1 MTTAHPIFRF
11 PVFLM
16 GMLGG
21 LQVLRAYQDRETS
34 FHDPNLNKNLAHC
47 ILPWGWGSSCC
58 KKKSV
63 TKKGSSELTKE
74 SVAKIWKR
82 RVDFNAFLYVGFLS
96 ALVVTKVTLDLV
108 YGDKKS
114 GIYMVYGPSPP
125 FGAGHVKIIL
135 FYISSLDQNVY
146 INAHRNENGSFI
158 WPNGT
163 VDSFE
168 EFTYWDKGEPGN
180 YGGEEDCTTDCREN
194 CAAFYGEEYKWHD
207 LPCSEELYFICQFT

>member
-1 MTTAHPIFRF
+1 MTIYKETFINRNNKLELLLIIGFAGFVQGEIYWMTTAHPIFRF

-21 LQVLRAYQDRETS
+21 LQVLRAYRDRETS

-114 GIYMVYGPSPP
+114 GIYMVYGP
-125 FGAGHVKIIL
+125 FLGLAM
-135 FYISSLDQNVY
+135 
-146 INAHRNENGSFI
+146 
-158 WPNGT
+158 
-163 VDSFE
+163 
-168 EFTYWDKGEPGN
+168 
-180 YGGEEDCTTDCREN
+180 
-194 CAAFYGEEYKWHD
+194 
-207 LPCSEELYFICQFT
+207 